1 MKPNWLQLGQLISMS
16 KGELEALCEAKK
28 LTGKW
33 DDEDILNIKTI
44 YEVYNNP
51 EANK

>member
-1 MKPNWLQLGQLISMS
+1 MKPNWLQLGQLLKMNNS
-16 KGELEALCEAKK
+16 EVDALCEAKK

-44 YEVYNNP
+44 YEVYNGLD
-51 EANK
+51 KK